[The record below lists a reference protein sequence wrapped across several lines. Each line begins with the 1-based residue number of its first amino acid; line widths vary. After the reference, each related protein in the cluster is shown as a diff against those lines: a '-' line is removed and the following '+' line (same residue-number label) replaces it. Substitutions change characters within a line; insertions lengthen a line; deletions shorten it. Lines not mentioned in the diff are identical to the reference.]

1 MYRLPDMPYYIY
13 IPNEL
18 TNMTNTTFTAPTL
31 PTRKAT
37 TKKARWTPN
46 TATKLALTLLILV

>member
-1 MYRLPDMPYYIY
+1 
-13 IPNEL
+13 
-18 TNMTNTTFTAPTL
+18 MTNTTFTAPTL

-46 TATKLALTLLILV
+46 TATNLALTLPILV

>member
-1 MYRLPDMPYYIY
+1 
-13 IPNEL
+13 
-18 TNMTNTTFTAPTL
+18 MTNTTFTAPTL